1 MHTHTMPVDRLITA
15 DEIGPATLKLILNEE
30 DDTFRPAG
38 IFTHNDLVYIKR
50 YINYGMTLPKET
62 EDVIAFIGYRDT
74 ELPGFEP
81 HNIQR
86 LFSHIHQHA
95 LSWEHVESMTKQQA
109 IDLEIFG
116 AAVTTTGN
124 YILNTIN
131 EMPIIN
137 QAKIIM
143 RDTPPENLK
152 NIVYKRQD
160 QIISGELAKILTVM
174 RDDIAEER
182 KKTQRVKN
190 SIARFR
196 LELIGGLDD
205 SGNEISSL
213 IYEVKRKQKVL
224 LKNKTND
231 STSDLQSDIRVRKD
245 EIEILKRE
253 YNQFVKLSFSGL
265 VGGIIGLIITGGI
278 FGYRAKQV
286 RRRKN
291 KLIEEV
297 AGLEEQIITQQNV
310 QKLIIKLDKELN
322 TLDGY
327 FTDAHIAIDHLDF
340 MWQVM
345 LTEINESLNTFMQIN
360 DAYSLLQFSLQ
371 LKKIT
376 LPWQRVRGYAKELVA
391 IFDTANLAA

>member
-1 MHTHTMPVDRLITA
+1 MYTQTMPADRIITA
-15 DEIGPATLKLILNEE
+15 DEIAPATLKLLLNEE

-38 IFTHNDLVYIKR
+38 IFTHNDLVHIKR
-50 YINYGMTLPKET
+50 YIHYGMTLPRET
-62 EDVIAFIGYRDT
+62 EDVIEFIGYRDT
-74 ELPGFEP
+74 ELTGFEP

-86 LFSHIHQHA
+86 LFFHIHQHA

-109 IDLEIFG
+109 IDLEITG
-116 AAVTTTGN
+116 AAITSTGN
-124 YILNTIN
+124 YILNAIN
-131 EMPIIN
+131 EMPVIRRAEVLL
-137 QAKIIM
+137 QDGTADK
-143 RDTPPENLK
+143 LK
-152 NIVYKRQD
+152 DITYRRQD
-160 QIISGELAKILTVM
+160 NVISGELTKILSAM
-174 RDDIAEER
+174 KDDITEER
-182 KKTQRVKN
+182 RKTQQVKN
-190 SIARFR
+190 IISRFR
-196 LELIGGLDD
+196 LELIGGTDE
-205 SGNEISSL
+205 SGNEIPSL
-213 IYEVKRKQKVL
+213 IYEIKRKQKTL
-224 LKNKTND
+224 LKNRD
-231 STSDLQSDIRVRKD
+231 SDATRDLQSEIRVRNE

-278 FGYRAKQV
+278 FGYRAEQV

-291 KLIEEV
+291 KLLEEV
-297 AGLEEQIITQQNV
+297 AELEEQVIARQTIQQ
-310 QKLIIKLDKELN
+310 LIIRLDKELS

-327 FTDAHIAIDHLDF
+327 FTDAHVAVDHLDF

-345 LTEINESLNTFMQIN
+345 LTEITESLNTFVQIN

>member
-1 MHTHTMPVDRLITA
+1 MHTQTMPADRIITA
-15 DEIGPATLKLILNEE
+15 DEIAPATLKLLLNEE

-38 IFTHNDLVYIKR
+38 IFTHNDLVHIKR
-50 YINYGMTLPKET
+50 YIHYGMTLPRET
-62 EDVIAFIGYRDT
+62 EDVIEFIGYRDT
-74 ELPGFEP
+74 ELTGFEP

-86 LFSHIHQHA
+86 LFFHIHQHA

-109 IDLEIFG
+109 IDLEIAG
-116 AAVTTTGN
+116 AAITATGN
-124 YILNTIN
+124 YILNAIN
-131 EMPIIN
+131 EMPVIRRAEVLL
-137 QAKIIM
+137 QDGTTDK
-143 RDTPPENLK
+143 LK
-152 NIVYKRQD
+152 DITYRSQD
-160 QIISGELAKILTVM
+160 NVISGELTKILSAM
-174 RDDIAEER
+174 KDDITEER
-182 KKTQRVKN
+182 RKTQQVKN
-190 SIARFR
+190 IISRFR
-196 LELIGGLDD
+196 LELIGGTDE
-205 SGNEISSL
+205 SGNEIPSL
-213 IYEVKRKQKVL
+213 IYEIKRKQKTL
-224 LKNKTND
+224 LKNRD
-231 STSDLQSDIRVRKD
+231 SDATRDLQSEIRVRNE

-278 FGYRAKQV
+278 FGYRAEQV

-291 KLIEEV
+291 KLLEEV
-297 AGLEEQIITQQNV
+297 AELEEQVIARQTIQQ
-310 QKLIIKLDKELN
+310 LIIRLDKELS

-327 FTDAHIAIDHLDF
+327 FTDAHVAVDHLDF

-345 LTEINESLNTFMQIN
+345 LTEITESLNTFVQIN